1 VKPRF
6 QRPLPAFI
14 GLLLLAGLGC
24 GVIGFVENPAP
35 LAGPAYWAAQTS
47 TPIPTV
53 TVFLGTTTPVYP
65 ATPVPGQITAEPG
78 WTTVTATPLVPPPT
92 MTPFGF
98 TATPYWVTTTP
109 VYITETPV
117 PPWTT
122 TPGLPQ
128 IGYTTPA
135 PTETPHY
142 RIGTFYMHSDV
153 YTTGPNGLVFRLIDH
168 QTQASPRDEAATYH
182 FLTVRVTNYSSEAA
196 IVPATDLFFIRRV
209 VQGGD
214 VVTGRWV
221 PQNEPLIAR
230 GLPAYE
236 TQQLDPIPPNGRRD
250 IVLGFV
256 VPNGQV
262 PEIGLITNWQR
273 PVEGGLPVWFYLEAD
288 PLGPL
293 VDALQ
298 PPPPTPIVLDETWPG
313 SGGSPGGGGGMWPTT
328 GTITRGFGC
337 AEYYTGISG
346 AGYGCPP
353 ERSWFHNG
361 VDIANSQGT
370 AVWSPVDG
378 QLLYAGSNPT
388 GADCS
393 AIPGSQPPHQGLG
406 NYQRLQGSDG
416 SGAVTLHYF
425 GHLSAFT
432 VTGGGVTAGQ
442 VTAEMG
448 STGCSTG
455 PHLHWMVYR
464 DGSLIDPAAWAGPG
478 PAP

>member
-1 VKPRF
+1 VKPGI
-6 QRPLPAFI
+6 QRLLPAII

-35 LAGPAYWAAQTS
+35 LIGPAYWAAQTS

-128 IGYTTPA
+128 IGYTTPV
-135 PTETPHY
+135 PTETPYY

-168 QTQASPRDEAATYH
+168 QSQPSPRDEAATYH

-196 IVPATDLFFIRRV
+196 IVPASDLFFIRRV
-209 VQGGD
+209 VQGED
-214 VVTGRWV
+214 AVTGRWV

-236 TQQLDPIPPNGRRD
+236 TQQLDPIPPDGRRD

-298 PPPPTPIVLDETWPG
+298 PPPPTPVVLDETWPG
-313 SGGSPGGGGGMWPTT
+313 PGGSPGGGGGMWPTT
-328 GTITRGFGC
+328 GTLPAALAVPNTTPASAGPATAARRSGRGFTT
-337 AEYYTGISG
+337 ASTSPTARARPSG
-346 AGYGCPP
+346 RRSTASCCTPAPTRP
-353 ERSWFHNG
+353 ERTVHP
-361 VDIANSQGT
+361 
-370 AVWSPVDG
+370 SPVPSRRIKDW
-378 QLLYAGSNPT
+378 ATTSGSRAPT
-388 GADCS
+388 A
-393 AIPGSQPPHQGLG
+393 
-406 NYQRLQGSDG
+406 
-416 SGAVTLHYF
+416 
-425 GHLSAFT
+425 
-432 VTGGGVTAGQ
+432 
-442 VTAEMG
+442 
-448 STGCSTG
+448 
-455 PHLHWMVYR
+455 
-464 DGSLIDPAAWAGPG
+464 AGP
-478 PAP
+478 PLSTISAT